1 LRILLLASDDCNQW
15 ALAHRLTAVGE
26 LVGIVFSENRVGG
39 SAGARRGRRT
49 LRRLTRAP
57 FNWPFRK
64 AWFQL
69 LDSYRNEFRAA
80 PDVSTWHVAEVN
92 DELTSEVITSTDPDV
107 VLVSGTNLLRS
118 QLIVHANGSSRYGTI
133 NLHTGLSPYIRGG
146 PNCTN
151 WCLATRRPW
160 MIGNTLMWIDEGIDS
175 GDILATEG
183 TPIDGGE
190 TLLQLHRRVMDH
202 AHDLTCR
209 TITAVEA
216 GLVTPRS
223 QGSFGAS
230 GDLYLTRDWSPT
242 QMSRASLYLR
252 TRYRHDVSQEGFDN
266 QRERLE
272 LVQLGQ
278 TE

>member
-1 LRILLLASDDCNQW
+1 
-15 ALAHRLTAVGE
+15 LTAVGE
-26 LVGIVFSENRVGG
+26 LVGIVFSENRVSG

-92 DELTSEVITSTDPDV
+92 DELTSEIITSTDPDV

-190 TLLQLHRRVMDH
+190 TLLQFHRRVMDH

-209 TITAVEA
+209 TITAVKA

-242 QMSRASLYLR
+242 KMSRASLYLR

-266 QRERLE
+266 QREKLE

-278 TE
+278 AE

>member
-1 LRILLLASDDCNQW
+1 MRILLLTSDECNQW
-15 ALAHRLTAVGE
+15 ALAHRLTAIGD
-26 LVGIVFSENRVGG
+26 LVGIVFSENLVGG
-39 SAGARRGRRT
+39 SAAAQQKRPV

-57 FNWPFRK
+57 FNWPFRN
-64 AWFQL
+64 AWFRL
-69 LDSYRNEFRAA
+69 LDGYREELQSA

-92 DELTSEVITSTDPDV
+92 DELTSEVITNTGPDV

-118 QLIVHANGSSRYGTI
+118 QLIAHANGSSRYGTI

-160 MIGNTLMWIDEGIDS
+160 MIGNTVMWIDEGIDS
-175 GDILATEG
+175 GDVLATEG

-209 TITAVEA
+209 TITAV
-216 GLVTPRS
+216 GHGRVTPRA

-230 GDLYLTRDWSPT
+230 GDLYLTRDWGPRH
-242 QMSRASLYLR
+242 MLRASLYLW
-252 TRYRHDVSQEGFDN
+252 TRYRHEVSRPSFTD

-272 LVQLGQ
+272 FVELK
-278 TE
+278 

>member
-1 LRILLLASDDCNQW
+1 LRILLLTSDECNQW
-15 ALAHRLTAVGE
+15 ALAHRLTAIGD
-26 LVGIVFSENRVGG
+26 LVGIVFSENLVGG
-39 SAGARRGRRT
+39 SAAAQQKRPA

-57 FNWPFRK
+57 FNWPFRN
-64 AWFQL
+64 AWFRL
-69 LDSYRNEFRAA
+69 LDGYREELQSA

-92 DELTSEVITSTDPDV
+92 DELTSEVITNTGPDV

-118 QLIVHANGSSRYGTI
+118 QLIAHANGSSRYGTI

-175 GDILATEG
+175 GDVLATEG
-183 TPIDGGE
+183 TPIDGRE

-209 TITAVEA
+209 TVTAVEH
-216 GLVTPRS
+216 GRVTPRA
-223 QGSFGAS
+223 QESFGTS
-230 GDLYLTRDWSPT
+230 GDLYLTRDWGPRH
-242 QMSRASLYLR
+242 MLRASLYLR
-252 TRYRHDVSQEGFDN
+252 TRYRHEVSRPGFTD

-272 LVQLGQ
+272 FVQLR
-278 TE
+278 

>member
-1 LRILLLASDDCNQW
+1 MRILLLTSDHCNQW
-15 ALAHRLTAVGE
+15 ALAHRLTAIGD
-26 LVGIVFSENRVGG
+26 LVGIVFSENLPGG
-39 SAGARRGRRT
+39 SVVPQQKHPA

-57 FNWPFRK
+57 FNWPFRN

-69 LDSYRNEFRAA
+69 LDGYRKEFQSA
-80 PDVSTWHVAEVN
+80 PDVSTWNVAEVN
-92 DELTSEVITSTDPDV
+92 DELTSEVITNTGPDV

-118 QLIVHANGSSRYGTI
+118 QLIAHANRSSRYGTI

-160 MIGNTLMWIDEGIDS
+160 MIGNTVMWIDEGIDS
-175 GDILATEG
+175 GDVLATEG

-202 AHDLTCR
+202 AHELTCR
-209 TITAVEA
+209 TVTAIED
-216 GLVTPRS
+216 GRVTPRA
-223 QGSFGAS
+223 QGSFGTS
-230 GDLYLTRDWSPT
+230 GDLYLTRDWGPSH
-242 QMSRASLYLR
+242 MLRASLYMR
-252 TRYRHDVSQEGFDN
+252 TRFRHAVSQQGFTD

-272 LVQLGQ
+272 FVQLG
-278 TE
+278 